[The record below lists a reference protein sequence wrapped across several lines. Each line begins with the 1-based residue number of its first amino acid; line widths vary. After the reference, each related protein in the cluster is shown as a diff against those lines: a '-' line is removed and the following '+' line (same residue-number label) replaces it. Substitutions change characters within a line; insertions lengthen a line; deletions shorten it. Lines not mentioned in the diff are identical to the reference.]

1 MGDEQWSFV
10 IHPLQNFSSIKQNF
24 NTVKWKC
31 QNCTSKLKYSPT
43 WPKGSVTR
51 SLAHEFMQLAPI
63 FTLFSGVIP
72 PLTTEWSWHSIFL
85 LSIQF
90 MNLACWYQDYLIT
103 CTAPTNLN
111 LIYWLHNSIILVK
124 TLSLRLWSTESENR
138 GLCHRGYNNLYIQ
151 SMVCSAF
158 SRSCF
163 EETSWPLM
171 GLKCSKSFHL
181 YRLPVCSQML
191 SSSLEG
197 PSSRKGQLN
206 NVGSEIPPMTFGLEN
221 AACT

>member
-1 MGDEQWSFV
+1 MGDEQRSFV
-10 IHPLQNFSSIKQNF
+10 IHPPQNLSSIKQNF

-51 SLAHEFMQLAPI
+51 SLAPEFMQLASI

-90 MNLACWYQDYLIT
+90 MNSAYWYQDYLIT

-111 LIYWLHNSIILVK
+111 LIYWLHNPIILVK
-124 TLSLRLWSTESENR
+124 TLSLTLWSLSLKIEGCAIGATTIFTYSLWYVVLFQEAVLKKLPGHWWALSVLNPSICTDY
-138 GLCHRGYNNLYIQ
+138 L
-151 SMVCSAF
+151 SAP
-158 SRSCF
+158 RCYPPP
-163 EETSWPLM
+163 W
-171 GLKCSKSFHL
+171 KDRHL
-181 YRLPVCSQML
+181 GKV
-191 SSSLEG
+191 
-197 PSSRKGQLN
+197 N
-206 NVGSEIPPMTFGLEN
+206 
-221 AACT
+221 

>member
-10 IHPLQNFSSIKQNF
+10 IHPPQNFSSIKQNF

-43 WPKGSVTR
+43 VTR

-63 FTLFSGVIP
+63 FTLFSGLLP

-90 MNLACWYQDYLIT
+90 MNSACWYQDYLIT

-111 LIYWLHNSIILVK
+111 LIYLLHNSIILVK
-124 TLSLRLWSTESENR
+124 TLSLRLWSPSLKIEGCAIGATTIFTYSLWYVVLFQEAVLKKLL
-138 GLCHRGYNNLYIQ
+138 GLWWALSVLNPSICTDYL
-151 SMVCSAF
+151 SAPRCYPP
-158 SRSCF
+158 S
-163 EETSWPLM
+163 
-171 GLKCSKSFHL
+171 
-181 YRLPVCSQML
+181 
-191 SSSLEG
+191 EG

-221 AACT
+221 AVCT